1 MPCAGGHASRA
12 QRGVSLEL
20 LSPAELR
27 NVYQREAGGGN
38 GRLEPLSPA
47 GTSLRLIDLKDY
59 TLTTVHK

>member
-1 MPCAGGHASRA
+1 MPCVGGRASRA
-12 QRGVSLEL
+12 RRGVSLDL

-27 NVYQREAGGGN
+27 NVYQREAGGN

-59 TLTTVHK
+59 ALTTVHK